1 MAKERNEAQKKA
13 AELLQHIPIVECE
26 LMTSKPFYKD
36 NRTKNVRVCKINDD
50 LWVPTTELANGHPNS
65 SRITKLR
72 NTGEL
77 TSKDFLPLRS
87 KGFQPCWFI
96 SRSAVIRLQDKIEEI
111 INWDLGIQCLRAILD
126 TISSKEI
133 SAEAYVFSKEDAD
146 RIYNIYDM
154 RIELLR
160 EGKKQKSQESEDDYD
175 ANDFKD
181 EYLKKMFSATE
192 EETQEAMSAMEDIDE
207 LAGRIVGLCMDWV
220 KHTGNRGGDW
230 GNGLVMGLTKATS
243 YLLIALDRQG
253 KKEKGK
259 PSIIEFYQ
267 AMLPVCLD
275 IAKNDIEQKEAIERE
290 KKAKEGYN

>member
-96 SRSAVIRLQDKIEEI
+96 SRSAVIRLQDKIEEV

-192 EETQEAMSAMEDIDE
+192 EEMQEAMSAMEDIDE

-253 KKEKGK
+253 KKEKEK